1 MVELQSFFFFSN
13 PGVLI
18 GILGK
23 VDVGGWV
30 SQETG
35 ARAPQVSADAHHS
48 LALAQQTRGASLA
61 CAHP

>member
-1 MVELQSFFFFSN
+1 MVELQSFVFSN

-18 GILGK
+18 GVSGK
-23 VDVGGWV
+23 VDMGEWM

-35 ARAPQVSADAHHS
+35 ARAPQVSAAAQHS

-61 CAHP
+61 